1 MNHSY
6 NSQAIWVRAALFF
19 VLLFGCLSVQAA
31 PPSSAQV
38 TASTTAFLK
47 RFVNKDGEVNYK
59 AIQRDPKQLDAL
71 LEDIASFSMSGAS
84 QADLYAFYLN
94 AYNVL
99 VIGEIVSNYP
109 LTSVREM
116 PGFFDKKLMLVGG
129 EKMTLDE
136 LEHNK
141 LRKLYDDPRL
151 HFALVCGT
159 ASCPRLSREAYMGK
173 ELFTQLNEQTRR
185 VLQDPA
191 FVKVDAEGKTVML
204 PEIFKWYEADF
215 GTSGKTGVA
224 YVNQF
229 RADKRVPTWFAM
241 DYYAYDWRLNDQKA
255 EEPKK

>member
-1 MNHSY
+1 MKHTY
-6 NSQAIWVRAALFF
+6 ISQPIWVRAALIL
-19 VLLFGCLSVQAA
+19 VLLFGCLTVKAA
-31 PPSSAQV
+31 PPTSAEV
-38 TASTTAFLK
+38 SASTTAFLK
-47 RFVNKDGEVNYK
+47 RFVNKEGEVNYK
-59 AIQRDPKQLDAL
+59 AIKRDPKQLDAL
-71 LEDIASFSMSGAS
+71 LEEIASFDMKGAS

-94 AYNVL
+94 AYNML
-99 VIGEIVSNYP
+99 VIGEIIGNYP

-116 PGFFDKKLMLVGG
+116 PGFFDKRTMLVGG

-173 ELFTQLNEQTRR
+173 ALFTQLNDQTRR

-204 PEIFKWYEADF
+204 SEIFKWYEADF

-229 RADKRVPTWFAM
+229 RADKRVPTWFTM

-255 EEPKK
+255 EEAKK